1 MTFMVV
7 MAVCDCNGHSGDNYD
22 IFGAYFQEFWLNH
35 TKIKGNK
42 FLFLFLTLPNDVV
55 RSM

>member
-22 IFGAYFQEFWLNH
+22 IFG
-35 TKIKGNK
+35 
-42 FLFLFLTLPNDVV
+42 DV
-55 RSM
+55 SMIILKKNNMIN